1 MLSRWTC
8 ERLFHDVF
16 QDWGPLTTRTHTHS
30 EKLGVYLL
38 LGWGISPFFGHTH
51 KLNCHE
57 LPMIACWNKQT
68 GQMRY
73 STHIPPIKQL
83 TTVDLH
89 LQQGWS
95 NLLADA
101 QATRQEEQ
109 KNNRKE
115 CFGERG
121 MGMPFT
127 QLKVRPKSGVS
138 FQGRTN
144 GLLKF
149 PWNFCHSK
157 VCSGRFY
164 RAFVGIAGGF
174 GVMSITTTLSIF
186 ALGFPVGLAYL

>member
-1 MLSRWTC
+1 
-8 ERLFHDVF
+8 
-16 QDWGPLTTRTHTHS
+16 
-30 EKLGVYLL
+30 
-38 LGWGISPFFGHTH
+38 
-51 KLNCHE
+51 
-57 LPMIACWNKQT
+57 MIACWNKQT

-83 TTVDLH
+83 LWTCICNKVGAIFWPMLRQLAERSRRTTAKSVLEKG
-89 LQQGWS
+89 GWV
-95 NLLADA
+95 
-101 QATRQEEQ
+101 
-109 KNNRKE
+109 
-115 CFGERG
+115 CH
-121 MGMPFT
+121 GMPFT
-127 QLKVRPKSGVS
+127 QVKVRPKSGVS

-174 GVMSITTTLSIF
+174 GVMSITTTLSTF